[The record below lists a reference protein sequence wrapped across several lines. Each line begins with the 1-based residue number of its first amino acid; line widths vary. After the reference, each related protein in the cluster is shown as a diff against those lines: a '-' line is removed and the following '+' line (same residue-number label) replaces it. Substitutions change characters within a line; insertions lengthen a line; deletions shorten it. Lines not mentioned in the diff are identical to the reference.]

1 MSETLY
7 PIGIQDFKTLRKDGY
22 APPFLTDPRKLYKIG
37 VSFSSKTR
45 GIEDYIISEW
55 IFLWIVRIKEGQ
67 GFLQIGWRI
76 DPDGLLFGDAY
87 FYLIAVFQPTELF

>member
-37 VSFSSKTR
+37 VSFSSKIR
-45 GIEDYIISEW
+45 GIEDYIISE
-55 IFLWIVRIKEGQ
+55 
-67 GFLQIGWRI
+67 
-76 DPDGLLFGDAY
+76 
-87 FYLIAVFQPTELF
+87 